1 VLKGS
6 RKARLIKKVGA
17 TGVLTVAALAFPA
30 AASAHHATVG
40 VSCTNATFEYA
51 SFHGATSTVH
61 YEVWA
66 DSTRIVQGDHT
77 FGKPGS
83 TLNVPLTIYGDHTL
97 VAKTWWEVEGGG
109 RESATQ
115 RVSCGE
121 APAAASAPAATAA
134 PAPAP
139 ASGVQGVQVS
149 SPAAAP
155 ARAVLGTRTSCRSNV
170 VRARVTGRNMRRVTF
185 SVNGKRVRTVAVRG
199 RRVVRATLPRRGS
212 GPQAITV
219 RVRYANRTQ
228 VLTTRAAR
236 CSQAQVAPQFT
247 G

>member
-1 VLKGS
+1 
-6 RKARLIKKVGA
+6 
-17 TGVLTVAALAFPA
+17 VAALAFPA
-30 AASAHHATVG
+30 VASAHHASVS
-40 VSCTNATFEYA
+40 VSCTNAAFTYA

-61 YEVWA
+61 YAVYVDNA
-66 DSTRIVQGDHT
+66 KVAGGDHT
-77 FGKPGS
+77 FPRPGS
-83 TLNVPLTIYGDHTL
+83 TLNVPLTIYGSHNV

-109 RESATQ
+109 HEQASTNVA
-115 RVSCGE
+115 CAE
-121 APAAASAPAATAA
+121 APAPAPPA
-134 PAPAP
+134 PPAAPAP
-139 ASGVQGVQVS
+139 ASGVQGVQVN

-155 ARAVLGTRTSCRSNV
+155 ARAVLGTRTSCRSDV
-170 VRARVTGRNMRRVTF
+170 VRARVSGRGMRRLTF

-199 RRVVRATLPRRGS
+199 RRVVRATLPRRGA